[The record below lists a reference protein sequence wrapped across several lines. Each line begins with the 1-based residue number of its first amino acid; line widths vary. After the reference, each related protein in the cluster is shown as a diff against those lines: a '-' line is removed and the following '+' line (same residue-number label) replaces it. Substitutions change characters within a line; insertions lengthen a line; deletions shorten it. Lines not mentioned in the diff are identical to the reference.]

1 MHRGREIIMSK
12 RRKKRTQRRISIVL
26 IAVALVLMAGCGVY
40 YFVNRND
47 EVETTAETNN
57 TSDVAASEDKG
68 NTDGATKE
76 ADTDEA
82 DEVSLTFED
91 LAKYGYSFSSG
102 VGGWSDDFDIEKDGS
117 FHGNYH
123 DSDMGD
129 AGEDYP
135 DGTRYY
141 CDYEG
146 HFENIQKVD
155 DYTYKMHLKD
165 IKILNDDQEDI
176 ADGVKYIPVTP
187 YALNNADVVEIYMP
201 GKPVSE
207 IDEEVRNWLF
217 IPYQDQ
223 QDTLENMALVNV
235 NENQGIKSYT
245 RMTPK
250 EDAESTYNTYKESYD
265 YYAGLLSEAAT
276 TADMV
281 EATSNQIRVSD
292 ECLNDIWR
300 IIKYNTDE
308 ATFNKALE
316 EQRQWLKDRDA
327 SAERATAEHLGG
339 SQATVDYNDIY
350 ATMTMER
357 CKELLKYF
365 N

>member
-1 MHRGREIIMSK
+1 MSK
-12 RRKKRTQRRISIVL
+12 RRKKRMQRRISIIL
-26 IAVALVLMAGCGVY
+26 IIVALVLVAGCGVY
-40 YFVNRND
+40 YLVKNSDSKD
-47 EVETTAETNN
+47 EITENTTKNTDVGTVSKDSNNAETNKSN
-57 TSDVAASEDKG
+57 T
-68 NTDGATKE
+68 
-76 ADTDEA
+76 ADDSTI
-82 DEVSLTFED
+82 TFAD
-91 LAKYGYSFSSG
+91 LAQYGYSFYSG
-102 VGGWSDDFDIEKDGS
+102 VGGWSDDFYIEKDGS
-117 FHGNYH
+117 FHGDYH

-129 AGEDYP
+129 SGDDYP

-141 CDYEG
+141 CQYEG

-155 DYTYKMHLKD
+155 EFTYKMHMKD
-165 IKILNDDQEDI
+165 INIINNDGEYI

-187 YALNNADVVEIYMP
+187 YALNNADEIEIYMP

-207 IDEEVRNWLF
+207 IDDEIKTWIFVGSQE
-217 IPYQDQ
+217 Q
-223 QDTLENMALVNV
+223 QDRLENLALVNV
-235 NENQGIKSYT
+235 NENQGITSYT

-281 EATSNQIRVSD
+281 DATSNQIRVSD
-292 ECLNDIWR
+292 ECLNYIWR
-300 IIKYNTDE
+300 LIKYNTDE

-327 SAERATAEHLGG
+327 SAERTKNLGG
-339 SQATVDYNDIY
+339 SQAAVDYNDIY
-350 ATMTMER
+350 ATMTMDR

>member
-1 MHRGREIIMSK
+1 MNK
-12 RRKKRTQRRISIVL
+12 RHKKRTQRRISIVL
-26 IAVALVLMAGCGVY
+26 IAVALVLVAGCGVY
-40 YFVNRND
+40 FLVNRSGADTTVD
-47 EVETTAETNN
+47 EESTNN
-57 TSDVAASEDKG
+57 TKDVGDT
-68 NTDGATKE
+68 TDTNKAENDTTETTK
-76 ADTDEA
+76 AND
-82 DEVSLTFED
+82 SKITFAD
-91 LAKYGYSFSSG
+91 LAQYGYSFYSG
-102 VGGWSDDFDIEKDGS
+102 VGGWSDDFYIEKDGS
-117 FHGNYH
+117 FHGDYH

-129 AGEDYP
+129 SGDDYP
-135 DGTRYY
+135 NGTRYY
-141 CDYEG
+141 CQYEG

-155 DYTYKMHLKD
+155 EFTYKMHMKD
-165 IKILNDDQEDI
+165 INIINNDDEYI

-187 YALNNADVVEIYMP
+187 YALNNANEIEIYMP

-207 IDEEVRNWLF
+207 IDDEIKTWIFVGSQE
-217 IPYQDQ
+217 Q
-223 QDTLENMALVNV
+223 QDSLENLVLVNV
-235 NENQGIKSYT
+235 NENQGITSYT

-265 YYAGLLSEAAT
+265 YYADQLSEAAT

-292 ECLNDIWR
+292 ECLNYIWR
-300 IIKYNTDE
+300 LIKYNTDE

-327 SAERATAEHLGG
+327 SAEKATAEHDGG
-339 SQATVDYNDIY
+339 SMATVDYNDIY
-350 ATMTMER
+350 ATMTMDR

>member
-1 MHRGREIIMSK
+1 MSK
-12 RRKKRTQRRISIVL
+12 RHKKRMQRRISIIMII
-26 IAVALVLMAGCGVY
+26 IALALVAGCSVY
-40 YFVNRND
+40 YLVKNSDSKD
-47 EVETTAETNN
+47 EITENTT
-57 TSDVAASEDKG
+57 K
-68 NTDGATKE
+68 NTDVGTVSKDSNNAEDNKTEKV
-76 ADTDEA
+76 ADDDSTI
-82 DEVSLTFED
+82 TFAD
-91 LAKYGYSFSSG
+91 LAQYGYSFYSG
-102 VGGWSDDFDIEKDGS
+102 VGGWSDDFYIEKDGN
-117 FHGNYH
+117 FHGSYH

-129 AGEDYP
+129 SGDGYP

-141 CDYEG
+141 CEYEG
-146 HFENIQKVD
+146 HFENIQKID
-155 DYTYKMHLKD
+155 EYTYKMHMKD
-165 IKILNDDQEDI
+165 INVINNDGEFL

-187 YALNNADVVEIYMP
+187 YALNNADEIEIYMP

-207 IDEEVRNWLF
+207 IDDEIKTWIFVGSQE
-217 IPYQDQ
+217 Q
-223 QDTLENMALVNV
+223 QDSLENLALVNV
-235 NENQGIKSYT
+235 NENQGITSYT

-308 ATFNKALE
+308 TTFNKALE

-339 SQATVDYNDIY
+339 SQATVDYNDTY
-350 ATMTMER
+350 ATMTMDR
-357 CKELLKYF
+357 CKELLNYLK
-365 N
+365 

>member
-1 MHRGREIIMSK
+1 MSK
-12 RRKKRTQRRISIVL
+12 RRKKRMQRRISIIL
-26 IAVALVLMAGCGVY
+26 IIVALVLVAGCGVY
-40 YFVNRND
+40 YLVKNSDSKD
-47 EVETTAETNN
+47 EITENTT
-57 TSDVAASEDKG
+57 K
-68 NTDGATKE
+68 NTDVGTVSKDSNNAEDNKSETA
-76 ADTDEA
+76 ADDSTI
-82 DEVSLTFED
+82 TFVD
-91 LAKYGYSFSSG
+91 LAQYGYSFYSG
-102 VGGWSDDFDIEKDGS
+102 AGGWSDDFYIEKDGS
-117 FHGNYH
+117 FHGSYH

-129 AGEDYP
+129 SGDGYP

-141 CDYEG
+141 CEYEG
-146 HFENIQKVD
+146 HFENIQKID
-155 DYTYKMHLKD
+155 EYTYKMHMKD
-165 IKILNDDQEDI
+165 INVINNDGEYI

-187 YALNNADVVEIYMP
+187 YALNNADEIEIYMP

-207 IDEEVRNWLF
+207 IDDEIKTWIFVGSQE
-217 IPYQDQ
+217 Q
-223 QDTLENMALVNV
+223 QDSLENLALVNV
-235 NENQGIKSYT
+235 NENQGITSYT

-292 ECLNDIWR
+292 ECLNYIWR
-300 IIKYNTDE
+300 LIKYNTDE

-327 SAERATAEHLGG
+327 SADRATAEHLGG
-339 SQATVDYNDIY
+339 SQAAVDYNDIY

>member
-1 MHRGREIIMSK
+1 MIMSK
-12 RRKKRTQRRISIVL
+12 RHKKRTQRIISIVL
-26 IAVALVLMAGCGVY
+26 IAVALVLVAGCGVY
-40 YFVNRND
+40 FLVNRSGADTTVD
-47 EVETTAETNN
+47 EASTNN

-82 DEVSLTFED
+82 SLTFED
-91 LAKYGYSFSSG
+91 LAKYSYSFCSG
-102 VGGWSDDFDIEKDGS
+102 AGGWSDDFDIEKDGS
-117 FHGNYH
+117 FHGSYH

-129 AGEDYP
+129 TGEDYP
-135 DGTRYY
+135 DGTIYY
-141 CDYEG
+141 CEYEG

-155 DYTYKMHLKD
+155 EFTYKMHMKD
-165 IKILNDDQEDI
+165 ITILNDDKESI
-176 ADGVKYIPVTP
+176 EDGVRYIPLTP
-187 YALNNADVVEIYMP
+187 YALSNADVVEIYMP

-207 IDEEVRNWLF
+207 INEEVRTWLF

-235 NENQGIKSYT
+235 NENQGITSST

-276 TADMV
+276 TVDMV
-281 EATSNQIRVSD
+281 DATSNQIRVSD
-292 ECLNDIWR
+292 ECLNYIWR
-300 IIKYNTDE
+300 LIKYNTDE

>member
-1 MHRGREIIMSK
+1 MNK
-12 RRKKRTQRRISIVL
+12 RHKKRTQRRISIVL
-26 IAVALVLMAGCGVY
+26 IAVALVLVAGCGVY
-40 YFVNRND
+40 FLVNRSGADTTVD
-47 EVETTAETNN
+47 EAGINN
-57 TSDVAASEDKG
+57 TKDVGKT
-68 NTDGATKE
+68 TDTNKAENDTTEITK
-76 ADTDEA
+76 ANDSTI
-82 DEVSLTFED
+82 TFED
-91 LAKYGYSFSSG
+91 LAKYSYSFTSG
-102 VGGWSDDFDIEKDGS
+102 AGGWSDDFDIEKDGS
-117 FHGNYH
+117 FHGSYH

-129 AGEDYP
+129 TGDGYP
-135 DGTRYY
+135 DGIRYY
-141 CDYEG
+141 CEYEG

-165 IKILNDDQEDI
+165 IKILNDDQEYI
-176 ADGVKYIPVTP
+176 ADGVKYIPLTP
-187 YALNNADVVEIYMP
+187 YALNNANVVEIYMP

-207 IDEEVRNWLF
+207 IDEEVRTWLF

-223 QDTLENMALVNV
+223 QDTLENLALVNV
-235 NENQGIKSYT
+235 NENHGITSST

-265 YYAGLLSEAAT
+265 YYADQLSEAAT

-308 ATFNKALE
+308 ATYNKALE
-316 EQRQWLKDRDA
+316 EQRHLLKDRDA

>member
-1 MHRGREIIMSK
+1 MSK
-12 RRKKRTQRRISIVL
+12 RRKKKMQRRISI
-26 IAVALVLMAGCGVY
+26 IMIIIALVLVAGCGVY
-40 YFVNRND
+40 YLVKNSDSKD
-47 EVETTAETNN
+47 EITENTT
-57 TSDVAASEDKG
+57 K
-68 NTDGATKE
+68 NTDVGTVSKDSNNAEDNKLE
-76 ADTDEA
+76 KVADDDST
-82 DEVSLTFED
+82 LTFED
-91 LAKYGYSFSSG
+91 LAKYSYSFTSG
-102 VGGWSDDFDIEKDGS
+102 AGGWSDDFDIEKDGS
-117 FHGNYH
+117 FHGSYH

-129 AGEDYP
+129 IGDGYP
-135 DGTRYY
+135 DGTFYY
-141 CDYEG
+141 CEYEG

-155 DYTYKMHLKD
+155 EFTYKMHLKD
-165 IKILNDDQEDI
+165 ITILNDDKEKIED
-176 ADGVKYIPVTP
+176 GMKYVPAEP
-187 YALNNADVVEIYMP
+187 NALANGDEIEIYLP

-207 IDEEVRNWLF
+207 IDEEVQHWIF
-217 IPYQDQ
+217 IETQDQ
-223 QDTLENMALVNV
+223 QDTLENLALVNV
-235 NENQGIKSYT
+235 NENQGITSYT

-265 YYAGLLSEAAT
+265 YYAGLLLEAAT

-316 EQRQWLKDRDA
+316 EQRLWLKDRDA

-357 CKELLKYF
+357 CKELLNYLK
-365 N
+365 

>member
-1 MHRGREIIMSK
+1 MSK
-12 RRKKRTQRRISIVL
+12 RRKKRMQRRISIIL
-26 IAVALVLMAGCGVY
+26 IIVALVLVAGCGVY
-40 YFVNRND
+40 YLVKNSDSKD
-47 EVETTAETNN
+47 EITENTTKNTDVGTVSKDSNNAETNKSN
-57 TSDVAASEDKG
+57 T
-68 NTDGATKE
+68 
-76 ADTDEA
+76 ADDSTI
-82 DEVSLTFED
+82 TFVD
-91 LAKYGYSFSSG
+91 LAQYGYSFYSG
-102 VGGWSDDFDIEKDGS
+102 AGGWSDDFYIEKDGS
-117 FHGNYH
+117 FHGSYH

-129 AGEDYP
+129 SGDGYP

-141 CDYEG
+141 CEYEG

-155 DYTYKMHLKD
+155 EFTYKMHMKD
-165 IKILNDDQEDI
+165 INIINNDDEYI

-187 YALNNADVVEIYMP
+187 YALNNANEIEIYMP

-207 IDEEVRNWLF
+207 IDDEIKTWIFVGSQE
-217 IPYQDQ
+217 Q
-223 QDTLENMALVNV
+223 QDSLENLVLVNV
-235 NENQGIKSYT
+235 NENQGITSYT

-265 YYAGLLSEAAT
+265 YYADQLSEAAT

-292 ECLNDIWR
+292 ECLNYIWR
-300 IIKYNTDE
+300 LIKYNTDE

-327 SAERATAEHLGG
+327 SAEKATAEHDGG
-339 SQATVDYNDIY
+339 SMATVDYNDIY
-350 ATMTMER
+350 ATMTMDR

>member
-1 MHRGREIIMSK
+1 MIMSK

-26 IAVALVLMAGCGVY
+26 IAVALVLVAGCGVY
-40 YFVNRND
+40 FLVNRSGADTTVD
-47 EVETTAETNN
+47 EARTNN
-57 TSDVAASEDKG
+57 TKDVGDT
-68 NTDGATKE
+68 TDTNKAENDTTETTK
-76 ADTDEA
+76 ANDSTI
-82 DEVSLTFED
+82 TFED
-91 LAKYGYSFSSG
+91 LAKYAYSFSSG
-102 VGGWSDDFDIEKDGS
+102 AGGWSDDFDIEKDGS
-117 FHGNYH
+117 FHGSYH

-129 AGEDYP
+129 TGDDYP
-135 DGTRYY
+135 DGTIYY
-141 CDYEG
+141 CEYEG

-155 DYTYKMHLKD
+155 EFTYKMHMKD
-165 IKILNDDQEDI
+165 ITILNDDKESI
-176 ADGVKYIPVTP
+176 EDGVRYIPLTP
-187 YALNNADVVEIYMP
+187 YALSNADVVEIYMP

-207 IDEEVRNWLF
+207 INEEVRTWLF

-235 NENQGIKSYT
+235 NENQGITSST

-276 TADMV
+276 TVDMV
-281 EATSNQIRVSD
+281 DATSNQIRVSD
-292 ECLNDIWR
+292 ECLNYIWR
-300 IIKYNTDE
+300 LIKYNTDE

-339 SQATVDYNDIY
+339 SQAAVDYNDIY

>member
-1 MHRGREIIMSK
+1 MNK
-12 RRKKRTQRRISIVL
+12 RHKKRTQRRISIVL
-26 IAVALVLMAGCGVY
+26 IVVALVLVAGCGVY
-40 YFVNRND
+40 FLVNRSGAD
-47 EVETTAETNN
+47 TTVYEESTNN
-57 TSDVAASEDKG
+57 TKDVGDT
-68 NTDGATKE
+68 TDTNKAENDTTETTK
-76 ADTDEA
+76 ANDSTI
-82 DEVSLTFED
+82 TFED
-91 LAKYGYSFSSG
+91 LAKYSYSFTSG
-102 VGGWSDDFDIEKDGS
+102 AGGWEDDFDIEKDGS
-117 FHGNYH
+117 FQGSYH

-129 AGEDYP
+129 TGDGYP
-135 DGTRYY
+135 DGTFYY
-141 CDYEG
+141 CEYEG

-155 DYTYKMHLKD
+155 EFTYKMHLKD
-165 IKILNDDQEDI
+165 ITILNDDKEKIED
-176 ADGVKYIPVTP
+176 GMKYVPSEP
-187 YALNNADVVEIYMP
+187 YALANGDEIEIYLP

-207 IDEEVRNWLF
+207 IDEEVQHWIF
-217 IPYQDQ
+217 IDAQNQ
-223 QDTLENMALVNV
+223 QDTLENLALVNV
-235 NENQGIKSYT
+235 NENQGITSYT

-265 YYAGLLSEAAT
+265 YYADQLSEAAT
-276 TADMV
+276 TVDMV
-281 EATSNQIRVSD
+281 DATSNQIRVSD

-339 SQATVDYNDIY
+339 SQAAVDYNDIY

>member
-1 MHRGREIIMSK
+1 MIMSK

-26 IAVALVLMAGCGVY
+26 IAVALVLVAGCGVY
-40 YFVNRND
+40 FLVNRSGADTTVD
-47 EVETTAETNN
+47 ETSTNN
-57 TSDVAASEDKG
+57 TKDVGDT
-68 NTDGATKE
+68 TDTNKAENDTTETTK
-76 ADTDEA
+76 ANDSTI
-82 DEVSLTFED
+82 TFED
-91 LAKYGYSFSSG
+91 LAKYSYSFSSG
-102 VGGWSDDFDIEKDGS
+102 AGGWSDDFDIEKDGS
-117 FHGNYH
+117 FHGSYH

-129 AGEDYP
+129 TGDDYP
-135 DGTRYY
+135 DGTIYY
-141 CDYEG
+141 CEYEG

-155 DYTYKMHLKD
+155 EFTYKMHMKD
-165 IKILNDDQEDI
+165 ITILNDDKESI
-176 ADGVKYIPVTP
+176 EDGVRYIPLTP
-187 YALNNADVVEIYMP
+187 YALSNADVVEIYMP

-207 IDEEVRNWLF
+207 INEEVRTWLF

-235 NENQGIKSYT
+235 NENQGITSST

-292 ECLNDIWR
+292 ECLNYIWR
-300 IIKYNTDE
+300 LIKYNTDE

-327 SAERATAEHLGG
+327 SAERAKNLGG
-339 SQATVDYNDIY
+339 SQAAVDYNDIY

>member
-1 MHRGREIIMSK
+1 MSK
-12 RRKKRTQRRISIVL
+12 RRKKRMQRRISIIL
-26 IAVALVLMAGCGVY
+26 IIVALVLVAGCGVY
-40 YFVNRND
+40 YLVKNSDSKD
-47 EVETTAETNN
+47 EITENTT
-57 TSDVAASEDKG
+57 K
-68 NTDGATKE
+68 NTDVGTVSKDSNNAEDNKLE
-76 ADTDEA
+76 KVADDDST
-82 DEVSLTFED
+82 LTFED
-91 LAKYGYSFSSG
+91 LAQYGYSFYSG
-102 VGGWSDDFDIEKDGS
+102 AGGWEDDFDIEKDGS
-117 FHGNYH
+117 FHGSYH

-129 AGEDYP
+129 TGDGYP
-135 DGTRYY
+135 DGTFYY
-141 CDYEG
+141 CEYEG
-146 HFENIQKVD
+146 HFEDIQKVD
-155 DYTYKMHLKD
+155 EFTYKMHMKD
-165 IKILNDDQEDI
+165 INIINNDGEYI

-187 YALNNADVVEIYMP
+187 YALNNADEIEIYMP

-207 IDEEVRNWLF
+207 IDEEVQRWIF
-217 IPYQDQ
+217 IETQDQ
-223 QDTLENMALVNV
+223 QDTLDNLALVNV
-235 NENQGIKSYT
+235 NENQGITSYT

-265 YYAGLLSEAAT
+265 YYADQLSEAAT

-327 SAERATAEHLGG
+327 SADRATAEHLGG

>member
-1 MHRGREIIMSK
+1 MSK
-12 RRKKRTQRRISIVL
+12 RHKKRMQRRISIIL
-26 IAVALVLMAGCGVY
+26 IIVALVLVAGCGVY
-40 YFVNRND
+40 YLVKNSDSKD
-47 EVETTAETNN
+47 EITENTTKNTDVGTVSKDSNNAETNKSN
-57 TSDVAASEDKG
+57 T
-68 NTDGATKE
+68 
-76 ADTDEA
+76 ADDSTI
-82 DEVSLTFED
+82 TFVD
-91 LAKYGYSFSSG
+91 LAQYGYSFYSG
-102 VGGWSDDFDIEKDGS
+102 VGGWSDDFYIEKDGS
-117 FHGNYH
+117 FHGSYH

-129 AGEDYP
+129 SGDGYP

-141 CDYEG
+141 CEYEG

-155 DYTYKMHLKD
+155 EFTYKMHMKD
-165 IKILNDDQEDI
+165 INIINNDDEYI

-187 YALNNADVVEIYMP
+187 YALNNANEIEIYMP

-207 IDEEVRNWLF
+207 IDDEIKTWIFVGSQE
-217 IPYQDQ
+217 Q
-223 QDTLENMALVNV
+223 QDSLENLALVNV
-235 NENQGIKSYT
+235 NENQGITSYT

-265 YYAGLLSEAAT
+265 YYADQLSEAAT

-292 ECLNDIWR
+292 ECLNYIWR
-300 IIKYNTDE
+300 LIKYNTDE

-327 SAERATAEHLGG
+327 SAEKATAEHDGG
-339 SQATVDYNDIY
+339 SMATVDYNDIY
-350 ATMTMER
+350 ATMTMDR